1 MWTSYQV
8 LSGLIPVRKK
18 ITKILHSVLSCI
30 SPAQR
35 KFINIVRRIKAEVWI
50 PIYKNETSLYIYGLK
65 PSYHRFMRSEEWS
78 SSHTASNQSNICLLL
93 ISAFSLLR
101 GNLGILLKGENGN
114 NIIIYAFNVF
124 FLNQDSWLRKKESNG
139 NMKVFFTV
147 SKNVR
152 SKSKVLAYFH
162 NYAVKKRYIDFWLI
176 Q

>member
-78 SSHTASNQSNICLLL
+78 SSHTASNQINICLLL

-101 GNLGILLKGENGN
+101 GNLGILSKGENGN

-124 FLNQDSWLRKKESNG
+124 LKSRFLVTKEG
-139 NMKVFFTV
+139 IKWQYEGFFY
-147 SKNVR
+147 SFEKC
-152 SKSKVLAYFH
+152 SEQ
-162 NYAVKKRYIDFWLI
+162 VKGPCILS
-176 Q
+176 